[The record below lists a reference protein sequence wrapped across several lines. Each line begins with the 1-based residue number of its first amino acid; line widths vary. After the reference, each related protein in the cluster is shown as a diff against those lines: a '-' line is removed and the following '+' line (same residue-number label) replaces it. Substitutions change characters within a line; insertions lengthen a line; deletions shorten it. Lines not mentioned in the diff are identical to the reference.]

1 MARSTNKG
9 VFTPQ
14 FPSKYTGEYPII
26 YRSSWELEFM
36 RYCDLHPGVME
47 WASEPVKIPYK
58 NPLKGTQTVYVPDF
72 LVTYMKAGGGGKSTK
87 LIEIKP
93 MHEAME
99 AHARS
104 SQDVAIR
111 TRNEAKWGA
120 ATQWAGRRGID
131 FLVLTEAELFSNHA
145 NRKGRR
151 HPIKAVGK
159 EQVKAPNPTGAQ
171 KAKKQTASN
180 LGTASRTARVQAKS
194 RVSNK
199 VGRVPKARKARKR

>member
-72 LVTYMKAGGGGKSTK
+72 LVTYMKAGGGKSTK

-99 AHARS
+99 AHARN

-111 TRNEAKWGA
+111 TKNEAKWGA

-159 EQVKAPNPTGAQ
+159 EQVKAPNPTGLQ
-171 KAKKQTASN
+171 KTKKQTASN
-180 LGTASRTARVQAKS
+180 LGTASRTARAQSKS